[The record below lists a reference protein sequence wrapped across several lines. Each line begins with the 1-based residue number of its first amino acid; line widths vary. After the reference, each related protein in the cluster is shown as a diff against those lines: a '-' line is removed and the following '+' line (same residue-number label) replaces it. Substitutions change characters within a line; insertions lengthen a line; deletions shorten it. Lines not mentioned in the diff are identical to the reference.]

1 MFLDRETI
9 KVILPVGDLKGHLVR
24 VPGGPHQVQSF
35 PAAPPPPPPTSLF
48 QGRTADLTFSQ
59 MLTVSFYTFL
69 RQ

>member
-9 KVILPVGDLKGHLVR
+9 KVILPVGDFKGHLVR
-24 VPGGPHQVQSF
+24 VPGGLHQVQSF
-35 PAAPPPPPPTSLF
+35 PAAAPRPPSLF

-59 MLTVSFYTFL
+59 MITASFYTSL